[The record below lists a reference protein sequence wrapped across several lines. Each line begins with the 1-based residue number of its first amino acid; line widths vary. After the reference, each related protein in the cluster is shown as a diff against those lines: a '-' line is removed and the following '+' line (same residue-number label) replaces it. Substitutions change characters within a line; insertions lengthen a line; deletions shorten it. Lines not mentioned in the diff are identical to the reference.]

1 MKIIALISCLSLTCL
16 PSDKSDRLPDV
27 NRDNATNTNNI
38 TINNK
43 LLLTPKRAHPIHAGP
58 KHPKVEEAHEIAR
71 RRQEDDDFIT
81 CCCFFK
87 MKKLPLH

>member
-27 NRDNATNTNNI
+27 NRDNAINTNNI

-43 LLLTPKRAHPIHAGP
+43 LYLPPKELTLFMLDLSIQK
-58 KHPKVEEAHEIAR
+58 
-71 RRQEDDDFIT
+71 
-81 CCCFFK
+81 
-87 MKKLPLH
+87 